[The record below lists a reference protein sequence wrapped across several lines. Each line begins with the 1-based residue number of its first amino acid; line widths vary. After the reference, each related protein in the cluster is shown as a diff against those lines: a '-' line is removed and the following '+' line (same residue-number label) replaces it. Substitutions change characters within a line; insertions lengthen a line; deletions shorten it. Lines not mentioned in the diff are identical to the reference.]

1 MTGDALVRIE
11 QHEDVCLVRLTREAK
26 LNALSE
32 ELCGQLLTALA
43 SDAVSEAAVVVIA
56 GSGRAFSAGADL
68 SEFRDPS
75 PADTLR
81 YYRGPGRIWEALP
94 ALPQPSIAAISG
106 YAIGGG
112 LELALSA
119 DLRVCDS
126 TASFGFPE
134 VSLGILPSAGGLTRL
149 TRLIGVARAKELILL
164 GERFG
169 PDRAL
174 ELGIVNRVVDE
185 GQAEQAALE
194 WARTLAQQ
202 PRTALEVTR
211 KLIDRSADSSL
222 EVSLELEQLA
232 QGMLSMADDA
242 YHHQQP

>member
-1 MTGDALVRIE
+1 MTGEALVRVE
-11 QHEDVCLVRLTREAK
+11 PHDEVCLVRLTREAK

-32 ELCGQLLTALA
+32 ELCGQLLDALA
-43 SDAVSEAAVVVIA
+43 SDRVRESRAVVIA

-68 SEFRDPS
+68 TEFRDPS

-119 DLRVCDS
+119 DLRVCDR
-126 TASFGFPE
+126 TATFGFPE

-149 TRLIGVARAKELILL
+149 TRLVGTARAKELILL

-174 ELGIVNRVVDE
+174 EFGIVNRVVDE
-185 GQAEQAALE
+185 GGAEEAALE
-194 WARTLAQQ
+194 LGHALAQQ
-202 PRTALEVTR
+202 PRSALEVTR

-232 QGMLSMADDA
+232 QGMLSMADEA
-242 YHHQQP
+242 YHHQQ

>member
-149 TRLIGVARAKELILL
+149 TRLDRCRPGQGADLAR
-164 GERFG
+164 
-169 PDRAL
+169 
-174 ELGIVNRVVDE
+174 
-185 GQAEQAALE
+185 
-194 WARTLAQQ
+194 
-202 PRTALEVTR
+202 
-211 KLIDRSADSSL
+211 
-222 EVSLELEQLA
+222 
-232 QGMLSMADDA
+232 
-242 YHHQQP
+242 

>member
-1 MTGDALVRIE
+1 M
-11 QHEDVCLVRLTREAK
+11 CLVRLTREAK

-32 ELCGQLLTALA
+32 ELCGQLLAALA
-43 SDAVSEAAVVVIA
+43 SDAVSEVAGGGHRRVGAGVLGRRRPHASSGIPAPRTRSATTAA
-56 GSGRAFSAGADL
+56 
-68 SEFRDPS
+68 
-75 PADTLR
+75 
-81 YYRGPGRIWEALP
+81 PGRIWEALP

-174 ELGIVNRVVDE
+174 ELGVVNRVVDE

-194 WARTLAQQ
+194 WARTLAAAAAHA
-202 PRTALEVTR
+202 RWR
-211 KLIDRSADSSL
+211 
-222 EVSLELEQLA
+222 
-232 QGMLSMADDA
+232 
-242 YHHQQP
+242 

>member
-119 DLRVCDS
+119 DLRVCDT

-149 TRLIGVARAKELILL
+149 TRLIGVALAKELILL

-202 PRTALEVTR
+202 PRTAVEVTR

-232 QGMLSMADDA
+232 QGMLSMAEDA
-242 YHHQQP
+242 YHHRPS